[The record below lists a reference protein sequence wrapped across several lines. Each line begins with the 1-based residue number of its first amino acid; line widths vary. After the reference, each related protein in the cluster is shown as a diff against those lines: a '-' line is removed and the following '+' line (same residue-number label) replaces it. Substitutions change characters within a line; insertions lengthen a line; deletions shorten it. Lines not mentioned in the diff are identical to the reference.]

1 MDEEE
6 EWKVEKILN
15 KRKNK
20 RSNKVFSTIEGIY
33 SRKWHM
39 GERKR
44 LRKCKG
50 SSGRIWKKTECRSKM
65 KGKVEYSRERRL

>member
-6 EWKVEKILN
+6 EWKVEKIT
-15 KRKNK
+15 KQTKNK
-20 RSNKVFSTIEGIY
+20 RGNKVFSTIEGIY

-50 SSGRIWKKTECRSKM
+50 SSGRI
-65 KGKVEYSRERRL
+65 